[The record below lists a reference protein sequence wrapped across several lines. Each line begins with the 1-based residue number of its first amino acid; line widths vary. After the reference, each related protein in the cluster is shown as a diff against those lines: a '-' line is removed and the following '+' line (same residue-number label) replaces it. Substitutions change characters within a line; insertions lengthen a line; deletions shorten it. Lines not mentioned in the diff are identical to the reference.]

1 MAVPYQPL
9 PFEHGAIVL
18 ITLNSPREKFWGAVL
33 DVNPAGISVRGID
46 LNSFDEVI
54 GMLRGEEHVM
64 PATVFFP
71 LNRVE
76 RMELDVSYGPIPSL
90 ADRFA
95 AKSGR
100 SAAQFLGVAESE
112 EPF

>member
-1 MAVPYQPL
+1 M
-9 PFEHGAIVL
+9 L

-33 DVNPAGISVRGID
+33 DVNPAGVSVRGVD

-54 GMLRGEEHVM
+54 GMIRQEEHVM

-71 LNRVE
+71 LTRME
-76 RMELDVSYGPIPSL
+76 RMELDVTNGQIPSL
-90 ADRFA
+90 AERFQ

-100 SAAQFLGVAESE
+100 PAARFLGLETE
-112 EPF
+112 GGD